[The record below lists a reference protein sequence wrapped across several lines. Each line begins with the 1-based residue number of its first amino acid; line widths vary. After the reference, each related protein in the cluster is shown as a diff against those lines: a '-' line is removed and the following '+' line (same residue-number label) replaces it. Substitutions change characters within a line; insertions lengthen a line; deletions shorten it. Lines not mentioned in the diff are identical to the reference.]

1 MNSMTTLYMTYP
13 SELAARRAVEELR
26 ATSIREDIRLLI
38 GSRPGDVRRQP
49 VGGFAGPVG
58 PESPVGTYGGGV
70 LRRWQGAGAFAGDAD
85 RQRQGSFAD
94 TDRIVI
100 VTFEG
105 NRERARITGLRG
117 SRRLLR
123 RYALDDEALDRAVD
137 ELHRGHAVVL
147 AELDGITATQA
158 EARLAQLAR
167 AA

>member
-1 MNSMTTLYMTYP
+1 MTTLCMTYP
-13 SELAARRAVEELR
+13 SELAARHAVHELR
-26 ATSIREDIRLLI
+26 ATSIREDITMLI
-38 GSRPGDVRRQP
+38 GRRPGDVRRQP

-58 PESPVGTYGGGV
+58 PESPVGTYGGAV
-70 LRRWQGAGAFAGDAD
+70 LRRWQGTGAFAGHAD

-94 TDRIVI
+94 TDRVAI

-105 NRERARITGLRG
+105 NTERTRITGLRG

-123 RYALDDEALDRAVD
+123 RYALDDEALDRTVD
-137 ELHRGHAVVL
+137 ELHRGRAVVL
-147 AELDGITATQA
+147 AALDEIAATRA